1 MKLLRSIQPTARFN
15 YSLGIIAGLFALSF
29 AWEIVFPIAQIA
41 LALLL
46 AFTIGEGVML
56 YVTGIRFQASR
67 VVPRILS
74 LGAKQEVQLS
84 IANLSSQILHAEI
97 IDELPE
103 QLQMRD
109 FSMKANLSGGSIVRL
124 SYSIRPLKRGVYRFG
139 NVVLFVQT
147 RIGLLKRR
155 FEIEMSKELAVM
167 PSVAEMKQ
175 FELRTFADLNSTR
188 GIRKIRRIGHSYEFE
203 QIKEY
208 VSGDEY
214 RSVNWKATSRRGK
227 LMVNQ
232 YEDEKSQQIFSVIDQ
247 SRSMELPF
255 DGLSL
260 LDYSINTSLV
270 ISNIA
275 LRKQDKAG
283 LIHFSSHAV
292 TVVPAERSRSHM
304 KRMLEALYQ
313 LAEKDLEP
321 NYELLYTAV
330 RGRISSRSLLFLY
343 TNFESQHALE
353 RALPLLRKI
362 NKLHLLVVI
371 FFENTDISDLAQ
383 QAGKNLEEI
392 YIQTTARKH
401 VTMKLGLVQLLRQ
414 HGIQTIYTRP
424 ADLSVNTVNKYL
436 ELKARGLI

>member
-1 MKLLRSIQPTARFN
+1 MKLIRSIQPTARFN
-15 YSLGIIAGLFALSF
+15 LALGIIAGVFALSF
-29 AWEIVFPIAQIA
+29 PFAFLFPIAQ
-41 LALLL
+41 LLL
-46 AFTIGEGVML
+46 ALILALGAGDMVLL
-56 YVTGIRFQASR
+56 YATGIRFQASR
-67 VVPRILS
+67 IMPRILS
-74 LGAKQEVQLS
+74 LGSVHEVQLS
-84 IANLSSQILHAEI
+84 LANLSNQSLKAEV

-103 QLQMRD
+103 QLQKRD
-109 FSMKANLSGGSIVRL
+109 FSLMADLAPGNKIRL
-124 SYSIRPLKRGVYRFG
+124 TYPIRPVIRGVYQFG
-139 NVVLFVQT
+139 NVFLLVRS
-147 RIGLLKRR
+147 RIGLISRR
-155 FEIEMSKELAVM
+155 FELELSKEVAVM
-167 PSVAEMKQ
+167 PSILEMKQ
-175 FELRTFADLNSTR
+175 FELRTFADLNTSK

-208 VSGDEY
+208 VSGDEF

-232 YEDEKSQQIFSVIDQ
+232 YEDEKSQQIFNVIDQ

-283 LIHFSSHAV
+283 LIYFSSHASKV
-292 TVVPAERSRSHM
+292 IQAERSRSQM
-304 KRMLEALYQ
+304 KHLLEALY
-313 LAEKDLEP
+313 LLKEKDLEP
-321 NYELLYTAV
+321 NYELLYTTI
-330 RGRISSRSLLFLY
+330 RGRLSQRSLLFLY

-362 NKLHLLVVI
+362 NRLHLLVVI
-371 FFENTDISDLAQ
+371 FFENTDISELALQ
-383 QAGKNLEEI
+383 PGKTLEEI
-392 YIQTTARKH
+392 YVQTTARKH

-424 ADLSVNTVNKYL
+424 SELSMNTVNKYL
-436 ELKARGLI
+436 ELKSRGLI